1 MDEKFVTL
9 STEKGVPL
17 LLWHSQAYS
26 NKTISLG
33 N

>member
-9 STEKGVPL
+9 NTEKGVPL
-17 LLWHSQAYS
+17 LLWRSQAYS
-26 NKTISLG
+26 NNTINLG